1 MARPSQN
8 VDQAL
13 LAAGRALFP
22 RHGCAGLSV
31 RAVAQ
36 QAGVNPAML
45 HYHFG
50 SREGFL
56 AALLQQFYEELYA
69 SIELRLQA
77 DAPVLPRLEGAL
89 LQMAQF
95 AQQRGD
101 FIRRLWMDAQLGE
114 EQARAFLRTNLPR
127 HLGLIGQ
134 VVMQAQAEGAIVRRP
149 LPLVLSFLMGSVIA
163 PILFLAPLFGWLEQ
177 PCFANLNAGDPENL
191 NQRIAW
197 AIAALRTE
205 GALP

>member
-1 MARPSQN
+1 MPRPSQN

-13 LAAGRALFP
+13 LAAGRLLFP
-22 RHGCAGLSV
+22 QLGCAGLSA

-36 QAGVNPAML
+36 QAGVNPAMV

-69 SIELRLQA
+69 GLEPKLQTELP
-77 DAPVLPRLEGAL
+77 PVQRLEGAL
-89 LQMAQF
+89 RHMAQF
-95 AQQRGD
+95 ANQRGD
-101 FIRRLWMDAQLGE
+101 FIRRLWMDAQQGE
-114 EQARAFLRTNLPR
+114 EQARAFLRANLPR

-134 VVMQAQAEGAIVRRP
+134 AVMQAQAEGAIVKRP

-177 PCFANLNAGDPENL
+177 PCFADLGASDPKNLK
-191 NQRIAW
+191 QRIAW
-197 AIAALRTE
+197 AVRALQTE
-205 GALP
+205 GDLP